1 MLGKVVVMV
10 MVHCQID
17 KSLRVGIHVGD
28 NVDELFEVPVL
39 ERGRISQMSKKR
51 K

>member
-17 KSLRVGIHVGD
+17 KSLRMGIHVDD
-28 NVDELFEVPVL
+28 NLDELLDVPVL
-39 ERGRISQMSKKR
+39 ERGIISQMSKKR